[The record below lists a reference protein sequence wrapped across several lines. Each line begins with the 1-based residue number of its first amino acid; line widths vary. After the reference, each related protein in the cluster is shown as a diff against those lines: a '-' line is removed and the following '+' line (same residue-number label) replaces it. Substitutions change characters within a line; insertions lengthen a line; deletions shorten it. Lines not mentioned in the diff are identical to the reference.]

1 MPLALSIEGKKMK
14 RSIGS
19 VAGVALLAVLTG
31 CATRPLGP
39 TVAVMP
45 AANKNFDQFQQ
56 EQAVCKGWADQQV
69 GYGPQ
74 QANNQA
80 VGGALLTTALGA
92 GLGAAAGGG
101 VGAAIGA
108 ASGAVAGTALGAG
121 YSGSS
126 SYAIQRQYNI
136 AYAQC
141 MAAHGNKAPTQQAAY
156 NPKVDA
162 DGNETAGVRSVQ
174 SLVPLGTYLGWNVTA
189 SGFYKGQ
196 GCGFSGGYIPF
207 AKTKAER
214 TAAGDPRPSLEERYG
229 THEAFVAKVR
239 AAADKLV
246 GERFLLKA
254 DADRIVGQA
263 ADSAVLMPSGL

>member
-1 MPLALSIEGKKMK
+1 MK

-19 VAGVALLAVLTG
+19 VAGVALFAVLTG

-126 SYAIQRQYNI
+126 NYAIQRQYNI

-141 MAAHGNKAPTQQAAY
+141 MTAHGNSAPTQQAAY
-156 NPKVDA
+156 SPPPA
-162 DGNETAGVRSVQ
+162 YG
-174 SLVPLGTYLGWNVTA
+174 PY
-189 SGFYKGQ
+189 
-196 GCGFSGGYIPF
+196 GGYYGGYPGY
-207 AKTKAER
+207 AY
-214 TAAGDPRPSLEERYG
+214 GGYYPYWGRPYWGGWGWPGYYG
-229 THEAFVAKVR
+229 VSFGWRGGWGGWHGGWGGWHGGWR
-239 AAADKLV
+239 H
-246 GERFLLKA
+246 
-254 DADRIVGQA
+254 
-263 ADSAVLMPSGL
+263 

>member
-156 NPKVDA
+156 NPPA
-162 DGNETAGVRSVQ
+162 
-174 SLVPLGTYLGWNVTA
+174 TYGYYA
-189 SGFYKGQ
+189 
-196 GCGFSGGYIPF
+196 GGYP
-207 AKTKAER
+207 A
-214 TAAGDPRPSLEERYG
+214 YG
-229 THEAFVAKVR
+229 YPYAWGGYYPYWGGWGWPGYYGVSFGWGGGWRGGWGGWHGSWGGWHGGWHR
-239 AAADKLV
+239 
-246 GERFLLKA
+246 
-254 DADRIVGQA
+254 
-263 ADSAVLMPSGL
+263 